1 MVNINSVFT
10 SDYLKADDFGGIDGK
25 PVLATVQDITLEA
38 MKDGE
43 QKLCV
48 HFKEYEKTLLLN
60 KTNAT
65 NISAAYGP
73 ETDGWIGKQLVCY
86 VAMVD
91 YQGRSVEAI
100 RVRIPKPGYV
110 KPAPVI
116 TRELDDEV
124 PF

>member
-1 MVNINSVFT
+1 MVNINAIFQ
-10 SDYLKADDFGGIDGK
+10 SDYLKADDFGGIDSK
-25 PVLATVQDITLEA
+25 PVLVTVKDVTLEA
-38 MKDGE
+38 MQDST

-48 HFKEYEKTLLLN
+48 HFKEYEKSLLLN

-73 ETDGWIGKQLVCY
+73 ETDGWLGKQLVCY

-100 RVRIPKPGYV
+100 RVRIPKPGFV
-110 KPAPVI
+110 KPAPVAH
-116 TRELDDEV
+116 EPDDEV